1 MSNELENALVSITP
15 GEKLKDY
22 NLKFYDAAKPPFRL
36 YGVYKE
42 DGLYRR
48 LPYSVAEATSPS
60 VANLSKV
67 TSGGRLRFVVKGSSH
82 VAIHVEGPGTSGWD
96 ISAVTGMHAFDMYRG
111 TSFASTSR
119 PGTSKSEHEH
129 MFWADPNTENLIT
142 LNFPLSATISDLYI
156 GLDEGAAVTPA
167 PDHYLETPILFYGSS
182 ITQGMCASRPGMIY
196 QNHLSRWLDFN
207 YTNLGFSGSAKA
219 EPAISAYVASLDPSI
234 FVYDYDHNAKT
245 PEYLEETHERMFL
258 EFREKHPETPVLFM
272 TRPNRSAPGSVL
284 YRRVE
289 IVRKTYENAL
299 ARGDKNVWFIP
310 GGDLLAP
317 ELEGNYNV
325 DGSHPND
332 LGFFSMANAIKPVL
346 KEMIEIVKARGVK

>member
-1 MSNELENALVSITP
+1 MANELQAALVDVKTDF
-15 GEKLKDY
+15 E
-22 NLKFYDAAKPPFRL
+22 NQTLKFYDPTKPPFRL

-48 LPYSVAEATSPS
+48 LPYSVAEATSPA
-60 VANLSKV
+60 VAGLSKR

-82 VAIHVEGPGTSGWD
+82 IAIHVEGPGEGIWD
-96 ISAVTGMHAFDMYRG
+96 VSAITGYHSFDMYRG
-111 TSFASTSR
+111 TDYASVSR
-119 PGTSKSEHEH
+119 PGTAKTAHEH
-129 MFWADPNTENLIT
+129 MFWANSNRETLIT
-142 LNFPLSATISDLYI
+142 LNFPLSGMVSDLYI
-156 GLDEGAAVTPA
+156 GLDEGAVVTPA

-182 ITQGMCASRPGMIY
+182 ITQGMCASRPGLIY

-207 YTNLGFSGSAKA
+207 YTNLGFSGAAKA
-219 EPAISAYVASLDPSI
+219 EPAISAYVASLEPSI

-258 EFREKHPETPVLFM
+258 EFREKHPDTPVLFLS
-272 TRPNRSAPGSVL
+272 RPNRSTEGSVI
-284 YRRVE
+284 YQRMKIVE
-289 IVRKTYENAL
+289 KTYKNAL
-299 ARGDKNVWFIP
+299 ARGDENVWFIP
-310 GGDLLAP
+310 GNDLLSP

-346 KEMIEIVKARGVK
+346 KEMIDIVKARGIK